1 MSAGRSRIDRRRQT
15 GRISQ
20 LEGTCFLRYQRHAGE
35 APLEERFESERRA
48 LVEAFAK
55 LTHDFVHRVWI
66 EDAGGHVLIGE
77 ADIRERAKKEVLT

>member
-1 MSAGRSRIDRRRQT
+1 V
-15 GRISQ
+15 
-20 LEGTCFLRYQRHAGE
+20 EGSYFLRYQRREGD

-48 LVEAFAK
+48 LVQAFAK
-55 LTHDFVHRVWI
+55 LTHDVVHRVWI